1 MSEDFTFTPA
11 KDYTDRHGL
20 FIALV
25 GGTNS
30 GKTYSGL
37 SLAKGIAEA
46 QGKRIAVLD
55 TEGGRTLHL
64 KKVFG
69 FDVRVLEPPHRPARY
84 LQAAQSAQAKGYG
97 ALLIDSFSM
106 EWRGLGGKLDWTDE
120 KLDEFVQKKKFFAE
134 RDNERFDEEKARL
147 AGKAAA
153 SIEPSMS
160 HKLMELGLLGLR
172 MPVIFAIRGADSFDP
187 KVNKA
192 VFKAQCRQDFLFD
205 VTVSFRLASD
215 KKGIID
221 LSDAKTWKME
231 GDHAAIFKNGEQLS
245 EEHGRLVNAWAAGAP
260 LPKALSFKW
269 TGTNGKVFPFT
280 SAATWRDKVLIAL
293 KGAADDTLPAA
304 LTANLAELEAH
315 MADAP
320 DEAADIFNAFASRG
334 VYPPSKTSAGEEQ
347 SGLGV

>member
-1 MSEDFTFTPA
+1 MTEDFTFTPA
-11 KDYTDRHGL
+11 SEYKDRHGL

-30 GKTYSGL
+30 GKTFSAL
-37 SLAKGIAEA
+37 RLAKGIAEA

-64 KKVFG
+64 RKTFD
-69 FDVRVLEPPHRPARY
+69 FDVRVLEPPHRPERY
-84 LQAAQSAQAKGYG
+84 LQAAQSAQAKGFG
-97 ALLIDSFSM
+97 VMVIDSFSM

-120 KLDEFVQKKKFFAE
+120 KLEEYVTRKRAE
-134 RDNERFDEEKARL
+134 AEQYNRLATFDEEKTRF

-160 HKLMELGLLGLR
+160 HKLMELGMLGLR
-172 MPVIFAIRGADSFDP
+172 MPIIFAIRGADSFDP

-231 GDHAAIFKNGEQLS
+231 GDHAAMFKDGEQLS
-245 EEHGRLVNAWAAGAP
+245 ERHGALVNAWAVNAP
-260 LPKALSFKW
+260 LPGQEDKAA
-269 TGTNGKVFPFT
+269 KVAESLIKT
-280 SAATWRDKVLIAL
+280 AQDAATEESLLNAHAGEREREQLAWLKAKRPELYKKVNDAV
-293 KGAADDTLPAA
+293 AAKLAA
-304 LTANLAELEAH
+304 LTDKVPA
-315 MADAP
+315 
-320 DEAADIFNAFASRG
+320 
-334 VYPPSKTSAGEEQ
+334 
-347 SGLGV
+347 